1 MIFPILM
8 FYYSDL
14 LANYTFERIVAEGL
28 INKVLTKNQYQILVL
43 YYLFVDLLSDMFR
56 LHLTG
61 YLQGDLY
68 NIQRFF
74 NLNIRV
80 FTCD

>member
-14 LANYTFERIVAEGL
+14 LANYTFESIAAEGL
-28 INKVLTKNQYQILVL
+28 INKVLTKDQYQIFAL
-43 YYLFVDLLSDMFR
+43 YYLFVGLLSDMFR

-61 YLQGDLY
+61 YLQGELY
-68 NIQRFF
+68 NIQRCF

-80 FTCD
+80 LTYY